1 MKRTL
6 TALIAT
12 ALLGAGPVM
21 AAEHEG
27 WVLDGMLGMG
37 SVAENNVDDSA
48 FAGEINFG
56 YRWGVVGVEAGYAG
70 FDKFKDSVGNVKT
83 DLDVDGWKLGVN
95 FNADL
100 SDHWSVI
107 GRVGAFMWD
116 ADLHAAVGGARVG
129 FSDDNTDWY
138 AGAGIDYNF
147 NPAMSLGLGYTYY
160 KLGGDADSHINS
172 LGVRGEYR
180 F

>member
-27 WVLDGMLGMG
+27 WVLDGMLGLG
-37 SVAENNVDDSA
+37 SVSENGIDDTA
-48 FAGEINFG
+48 FAGDINVG
-56 YRWGVVGVEAGYAG
+56 YRFGVVGVEAGYAG

-83 DLDVDGWKLGVN
+83 DLGVDGWKLGVN
-95 FNADL
+95 LNGDIN
-100 SDHWSVI
+100 DRWSVI
-107 GRVGAFMWD
+107 GRVGAFFWNAD
-116 ADLHAAVGGARVG
+116 AHAAVG
-129 FSDDNTDWY
+129 
-138 AGAGIDYNF
+138 DYNF
-147 NPAMSLGLGYTYY
+147 NPNTSIGLGYDYY
-160 KLGGDADSHINS
+160 KLGGDADSHINM